1 MPVPAARA
9 QTVAQSPVEAE
20 PFLPTLCASQ
30 KLPKQHCVFFLEG
43 KAFMLFWETA
53 LAFPKTMPLL
63 ATAVHSGEHSPEM
76 LWLWVPV
83 IEVDELFRCYLV
95 H

>member
-1 MPVPAARA
+1 
-9 QTVAQSPVEAE
+9 
-20 PFLPTLCASQ
+20 
-30 KLPKQHCVFFLEG
+30 
-43 KAFMLFWETA
+43 MLFWETA

-63 ATAVHSGEHSPEM
+63 YLATAVRSGEHSPEM

>member
-1 MPVPAARA
+1 
-9 QTVAQSPVEAE
+9 
-20 PFLPTLCASQ
+20 
-30 KLPKQHCVFFLEG
+30 
-43 KAFMLFWETA
+43 MLFWETA

-83 IEVDELFRCYLV
+83 NEAAGERESERLLGKREGGERKSCGQTKGLPWPKGREWGTGLSVCV
-95 H
+95 WG

>member
-1 MPVPAARA
+1 MPAPAARA
-9 QTVAQSPVEAE
+9 WAVAQSPVEAG
-20 PFLPTLCASQ
+20 PFLRPLCVSQ
-30 KLPKQHCVFFLEG
+30 KLPKQPCVFFPEG

-53 LAFPKTMPLL
+53 LAFPQTAPLLTYL

-83 IEVDELFRCYLV
+83 IEV
-95 H
+95 